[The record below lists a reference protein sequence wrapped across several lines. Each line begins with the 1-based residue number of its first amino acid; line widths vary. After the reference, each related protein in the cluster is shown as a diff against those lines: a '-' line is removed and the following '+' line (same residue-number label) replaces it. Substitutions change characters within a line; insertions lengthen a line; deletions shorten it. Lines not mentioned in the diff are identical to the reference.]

1 MAVSISHLGYRKL
14 SRVIFE
20 WQAAD
25 RASLLAL
32 FILLEVSSH
41 WLWCLF
47 VWWRQDIYGSY
58 VNMDVLY
65 PLWIGLTLMVL
76 FFSWMV
82 SRLSPIRKDTD
93 SLYKWQAIIVTL
105 YSLYIAVVILVM
117 GHSSLVAGVSL
128 VGGAMLGMM
137 LIRRR
142 YVWKAFLGHIVL
154 IFLVTLVPYFGLTI
168 PNLRQMTMSSF
179 PLDGYSY
186 LTYSYLTYSEMTS
199 IENAISASIFK
210 NGILSWETFNQLR
223 LSSAF
228 FWRTTHIYMALPKA
242 IFIIY
247 MFRTLLLILDNSK
260 AEIMQ
265 YANQDELTQLKS
277 RRYGLTQMQQ
287 ALLAMGDKQDFSV
300 ILLDLDWFKNIN
312 DNYGHDVGDQVLSE
326 VAQTLLKSLSEEVI
340 VSRYGGEEFLIVLP
354 DTTHE
359 GAMTI
364 AKQLRKD
371 IAQQVIKSDDNVDFY
386 ITASLGV
393 YTLTHEERARIQNEY
408 KALALEENTQA
419 LAELRKNRKQLDR
432 RQGEHRQGERRQERG
447 SHSSNQAGAQQ
458 THAQK
463 RISHRRKRAA
473 TEILKAQLPSDICQR
488 LICIADKA
496 LYEAKDRGRNQ
507 VVSANAVLAA
517 EKDKIAV
524 LYATS

>member
-179 PLDGYSY
+179 PLDGYN
-186 LTYSYLTYSEMTS
+186 YLTYSEMTS

-326 VAQTLLKSLSEEVI
+326 VAQTLLKSLSEESI

-354 DTTHE
+354 DTQHDS
-359 GAMTI
+359 AMTI
-364 AKQLRKD
+364 AKQLRQD
-371 IAQQVIKSDDNVDFY
+371 IAQHVIKSDDGTDFN
-386 ITASLGV
+386 ITASIGV
-393 YTLTHEERARIQNEY
+393 YTLTHEERARIQSEY
-408 KALALEENTQA
+408 RALALEESTQP
-419 LAELRKNRKQLDR
+419 LAETQKF
-432 RQGEHRQGERRQERG
+432 RRQEADINKARTDKT
-447 SHSSNQAGAQQ
+447 STNKASAQKESSQK
-458 THAQK
+458 TRAQK

-524 LYATS
+524 LYAIS